1 MVNPKAK
8 YICFG
13 NYWAVNNS
21 RVIIRLRMSALAF
34 LIALRHAI
42 NFIKVIKDLCNCQL
56 EMLNGGKDTGNSDVK
71 TEGIFF
77 PFLSATEI
85 ADVVLLLYIN

>member
-1 MVNPKAK
+1 
-8 YICFG
+8 
-13 NYWAVNNS
+13 
-21 RVIIRLRMSALAF
+21 
-34 LIALRHAI
+34 
-42 NFIKVIKDLCNCQL
+42 
-56 EMLNGGKDTGNSDVK
+56 MLNGGKDTGNSDVK